1 MEHSKKLMGGPIPGN
16 FNESWSTAV
25 HRPREEDAAKYI
37 EHYLLIFYEDE
48 TDPI

>member
-25 HRPREEDAAKYI
+25 NRSREEDAAKYI
-37 EHYLLIFYEDE
+37 EEFLFFYEDE